1 MGVGHH
7 GRADGA
13 RVSEVLGMT
22 RNRKSAKDAGRKLE
36 TATADYLRH
45 VLHAEHI
52 EVRARNGNKDRGDI
66 SGLVH
71 MGGRIVV
78 ECKDY
83 GGQIKAAEWT
93 REAEIERG
101 NDDAVAGIVV
111 AKRRGTTA
119 PGEQWVVMTLADL
132 VSILTGSREGVP
144 F

>member
-1 MGVGHH
+1 
-7 GRADGA
+7 
-13 RVSEVLGMT
+13 MT
-22 RNRKSAKDAGRKLE
+22 RNRTSAKKAGSAFE
-36 TATADYLRH
+36 TLVATYLRLA
-45 VLHAEHI
+45 LHDERI
-52 EVRARNGNKDRGDI
+52 ERRAKNGAKDRGDI

-78 ECKDY
+78 ECKEY
-83 GGQIKAAEWT
+83 GGQIKAGEWT

-119 PGEQWVVMTLADL
+119 PGEQWVVMTLADF
-132 VSILTGSREGVP
+132 VSILSGSREGAP